1 MRLPKFFAL
10 FGLAALWP
18 LAAQG
23 AAWKT
28 YHNDRFGTTADVPA
42 NWRAGPPPENDDGRV
57 FTSPDGSA
65 HITISGGLHI
75 WDTVAEGMAMQ
86 EAGPPG
92 ATVTY
97 RHREAHT
104 TTLSGTKGNLIF
116 YEKHVLACHDQ
127 VWNSVYIDYP
137 AARKKEID
145 PLVGHVVRSL
155 RSGVSVQVKE
165 CP

>member
-1 MRLPKFFAL
+1 MRLSKFLAL
-10 FGLAALWP
+10 LGIVLLWAAGAR
-18 LAAQG
+18 AAV
-23 AAWKT
+23 WKT

-42 NWRAGPPPENDDGRV
+42 NWRAGPPPENDDGRA

-65 HITISGGLHI
+65 HLTISGGLNI
-75 WDTVAEGMAMQ
+75 WDTIAEGMAAQ
-86 EAGPPG
+86 ESGPQG
-92 ATVTY
+92 ATITY
-97 RHREAHT
+97 RHREARA

-127 VWNSVYIDYP
+127 VWNSVYVDYP
-137 AARKKEID
+137 AARKKEFD
-145 PLVGHVVRSL
+145 PLVGHVARTL